1 MTSSPSVSGSGS
13 LFDHYYGAVSPEAE
27 VLSRTVRA
35 NLLHG
40 QAAFF
45 SLVTRLNV
53 PVLDRSATGSGYHV
67 HVFVGAGR
75 SYGVTQALTNL
86 GSHQCTIDVGNRE
99 SHEVGNS
106 LLSR

>member
-1 MTSSPSVSGSGS
+1 MQMASSPSVSGGGN

-27 VLSRTVRA
+27 VLDRNVRA

-53 PVLDRSATGSGYHV
+53 PVLGRSANTSGADAYP
-67 HVFVGAGR
+67 
-75 SYGVTQALTNL
+75 
-86 GSHQCTIDVGNRE
+86 
-99 SHEVGNS
+99 
-106 LLSR
+106 